1 MTRALLLLAVA
12 AGLYVAAAWS
22 VAPGFYDGFGP
33 QAPYRWVSPPPQFK
47 NSNQPPQP
55 GHGTAAVASTGVVN
69 PGSVFTQ
76 DGQAS
81 ASWAP
86 GAFQAPA
93 DHSPV
98 VIDIKPVAT
107 YPDPDGVHLATNVY
121 CFTSSSPIAPG
132 KDVLITLTFSDQLP
146 APSNV
151 HEYQDSGPWRNIGNT
166 GAAAPFS
173 ISARATSLGCFAG
186 GYPAAAKQS
195 ASGVRV
201 GGGQTL
207 PIVIAVAIL
216 VVVLAGIPLAILRRR
231 SNDG

>member
-1 MTRALLLLAVA
+1 
-12 AGLYVAAAWS
+12 
-22 VAPGFYDGFGP
+22 
-33 QAPYRWVSPPPQFK
+33 
-47 NSNQPPQP
+47 
-55 GHGTAAVASTGVVN
+55 
-69 PGSVFTQ
+69 
-76 DGQAS
+76 
-81 ASWAP
+81 
-86 GAFQAPA
+86 
-93 DHSPV
+93 

-107 YPDPDGVHLATNVY
+107 YPDPGGVHLATNVY

-151 HEYQDSGPWRNIGNT
+151 YEYQDSGPWRNIGNT

-195 ASGVRV
+195 PSGVRV

>member
-1 MTRALLLLAVA
+1 LSRALLLLGAA

-55 GHGTAAVASTGVVN
+55 GHGTAAVAGNGQVN

-81 ASWAP
+81 ISWVP
-86 GAFQAPA
+86 GAFVAPS
-93 DHSPV
+93 DNSPV
-98 VIDIKPVAT
+98 VIDIKPVGS
-107 YPDPDGVHLATNVY
+107 YPDPGNVHLATNVY
-121 CFTSSSPIAPG
+121 CITSSSPLAPG
-132 KDVLITLTFSDQLP
+132 KDVLVTLTFSDQLP
-146 APSNV
+146 APTDV
-151 HEYQDSGPWRNIGNT
+151 YEYQDNAPWRNIGNT
-166 GAAAPFS
+166 GSAAPFS

-186 GYPAAAKQS
+186 GYPANAKQTS
-195 ASGVRV
+195 SGVKV

-207 PIVIAVAIL
+207 PIVIAAAIL

-231 SNDG
+231 G

>member
-1 MTRALLLLAVA
+1 LIRALLLLAA
-12 AGLYVAAAWS
+12 TAGLYVVAAWS

-47 NSNQPPQP
+47 NNNQPPQP
-55 GHGTAAVASTGVVN
+55 GHGTAAVAANGIVN

-81 ASWAP
+81 ISWVP
-86 GAFQAPA
+86 GAFVPPP
-93 DHSPV
+93 DRSPV
-98 VIDIKPVAT
+98 VIDIKPVAG
-107 YPDPDGVHLATNVY
+107 YPNPGNVHLATNVY
-121 CFTSSSPIAPG
+121 CITSSSPLAPG
-132 KDVLITLTFSDQLP
+132 KDVLVTLTFSDQLP
-146 APSNV
+146 APTDV
-151 HEYQDSGPWRNIGNT
+151 YEYQDNKAWQNIGNT
-166 GAAAPFS
+166 GSAAPFS

-186 GYPAAAKQS
+186 GYPANAKQTS
-195 ASGVRV
+195 SGVKV

-231 SNDG
+231 GS

>member
-1 MTRALLLLAVA
+1 LSRALLLLGAA

-55 GHGTAAVASTGVVN
+55 GHGTAAVAGNGQVN
-69 PGSVFTQ
+69 PGSAFTQ

-81 ASWAP
+81 ISWVP
-86 GAFQAPA
+86 GAFVAPS
-93 DHSPV
+93 DNSPV
-98 VIDIKPVAT
+98 VIDIKPVAG
-107 YPDPDGVHLATNVY
+107 YPDAGNVHLATNVY
-121 CFTSSSPIAPG
+121 CITSSSPLAPG
-132 KDVLITLTFSDQLP
+132 KDVLVTLTFSDQLP
-146 APSNV
+146 APTDV
-151 HEYQDSGPWRNIGNT
+151 HEYRDNAPWRNIGNT
-166 GAAAPFS
+166 GSAAPFS

-186 GYPAAAKQS
+186 GYPANAKQTS
-195 ASGVRV
+195 SGVKV

-207 PIVIAVAIL
+207 PIVIAAAIL

-231 SNDG
+231 G

>member
-1 MTRALLLLAVA
+1 LSRALLLLGLA
-12 AGLYVAAAWS
+12 AGLYVVAAWS

-33 QAPYRWVSPPPQFK
+33 QAPYHWVSPPPQFK

-55 GHGTAAVASTGVVN
+55 GHGTAVVAGNGVVN
-69 PGSVFTQ
+69 PGSTFTQ

-81 ASWAP
+81 ISWVP
-86 GAFQAPA
+86 GAFVTPA
-93 DHSPV
+93 DRSPV
-98 VIDIKPVAT
+98 VIDIKPVAG
-107 YPDPDGVHLATNVY
+107 YPDPGNVHLATNVY
-121 CFTSSSPIAPG
+121 CFTGSSPVAAG
-132 KDVLITLTFSDQLP
+132 KDVLVTLTFSDQLP
-146 APSNV
+146 APTDV
-151 HEYQDSGPWRNIGNT
+151 YQYENNGPWRNIGNT

-186 GYPAAAKQS
+186 GYPANAKQTS
-195 ASGVRV
+195 SGVKV

-231 SNDG
+231 GS